1 MSNMAQIGLLAP
13 EFPHASL
20 DENLDAIAATGATGV
35 QFDLRCAVGTTF
47 ADTLEP
53 PEITRIKQGF
63 AQRGL
68 AISALSGTCNMID
81 PDPVSRRRGI
91 ESLKRLI
98 GFAPLLGTA
107 VVTLCTGSRDP
118 KNMWR
123 RHPDN
128 DTAEAWA
135 DLLASLHNVIPV
147 AEAHGITLGVEP
159 EIANVVDS
167 ARKARKLM
175 DEIGS
180 SRLKIIM
187 DGANIFHAGELA
199 SMRQMLDEAFELVG
213 NDLILAHAKDL
224 DHDGEAGHLPAG
236 QGLLDYPHYLKLL
249 QESGYDGALILH
261 GLRAPAEAP
270 DAIAFVRANAPA
282 GFIDPGR

>member
-1 MSNMAQIGLLAP
+1 MAQIGLLAP
-13 EFPHASL
+13 EFPYASL
-20 DENLDAIAATGATGV
+20 EEDLDAIASTGAIGV
-35 QFDLRCAVGTTF
+35 QFDLRCAAGTSF
-47 ADTLEP
+47 PETLGA
-53 PEITRIKQGF
+53 PEVARIKQGF
-63 AQRGL
+63 STRGL

-81 PDPVSRRRGI
+81 PDPVARSQGI
-91 ESLKRLI
+91 ENLKRLI

-135 DLLASLHNVIPV
+135 DLLASLSEVMPV
-147 AEAHGITLGVEP
+147 AQAHGITLGVEP

-187 DGANIFHAGELA
+187 DGANIFHAGEL
-199 SMRQMLDEAFELVG
+199 SRMRQMLDEAFDLVG
-213 NDLILAHAKDL
+213 DDLILAHAKDL

-236 QGLLDYPHYLKLL
+236 KGLLDYPHYLKLL
-249 QESGYDGALILH
+249 QQSGYDGALILH

-270 DAIAFVRANAPA
+270 DAIAFVRARAPA
-282 GFIDPGR
+282 GYLDASR